1 MLILA
6 GFTRE
11 NNTVIIS
18 DNNRDKIVS
27 LIEENLDCYK
37 EIPDISIAKKIEHTA
52 LMHKDKITI
61 YCEDEKNYNFFIND
75 TYNNPFIS
83 YIQNEGYNN
92 YFESSEFTVDLI
104 KTVISFIISVVIT
117 VILIQKNPNSNL

>member
-11 NNTVIIS
+11 YNTIIIS
-18 DNNRDKIVS
+18 DNNREKIIS

-52 LMHKDKITI
+52 LMHKDEITI
-61 YCEDEKNYNFFIND
+61 YYEDEKNYNFFIDN

-92 YFESSEFTVDLI
+92 YFQSSEFIVDLI
-104 KTVISFIISVVIT
+104 KTIISFIISVGIT
-117 VILIQKNPNSNL
+117 VILIQKKPNSNL